1 MHKILWWNK
10 TKNYSKSNY
19 KDKGEWLNN
28 IEQDDDIKTD
38 DNIEA
43 LTLSFTN
50 MFDTINVLKK
60 NNNKC
65 SNTIKKFRATSEE
78 I

>member
-1 MHKILWWNK
+1 M
-10 TKNYSKSNY
+10 
-19 KDKGEWLNN
+19 
-28 IEQDDDIKTD
+28 EQYDDIKTD

-60 NNNKC
+60 Q
-65 SNTIKKFRATSEE
+65 
-78 I
+78 